1 MLINMK
7 KVVIVFLLLAILFI
21 SACAKETVIN
31 ESSFCK
37 KPYFEFKKGEC
48 CLDNNN
54 NSICDESEPKEER
67 TEMPVPQENVKEA
80 IVEETKEP
88 EPVIITPEEPKEET
102 FKMAVGDT
110 VKFNKLDI
118 KLLELNIGENLNAV
132 FDVGG
137 KKTTIF
143 NTKNIDIVGDI
154 SIYIDTIAGSGD
166 DTSLN
171 LIVKKYT
178 LDPDSYLIRFGDT
191 LNIGGKIIYI
201 RDITKG
207 EKEMAILI
215 DVGELLKER
224 VQEGKSKSYDNVEI
238 TNIKVFF
245 KGSKLENYALLKIV
259 TK

>member
-1 MLINMK
+1 M
-7 KVVIVFLLLAILFI
+7 VF
-21 SACAKETVIN
+21 
-31 ESSFCK
+31 
-37 KPYFEFKKGEC
+37 FE
-48 CLDNNN
+48 NNN
-54 NSICDESEPKEER
+54 TN
-67 TEMPVPQENVKEA
+67 NKEA

-88 EPVIITPEEPKEET
+88 EEPVVILDEAKEET

-110 VKFNKLDI
+110 IKFNKLDI

-154 SIYIDTIAGSGD
+154 SLYIDTISGSGD

-171 LIVKKYT
+171 LVVKKYT
-178 LDPDSYLIRFGDT
+178 LDPDNYLVRFGDT
-191 LNIGGKIIYI
+191 LNIGGKSIYI

-207 EKEMAILI
+207 EREMSILI
-215 DVGELLKER
+215 DVGDLLKEG
-224 VQEGKSKSYDNVEI
+224 VQEGKSKTYDNVEI

-245 KGSKLENYALLKIV
+245 KGSKSENYALLNIV

>member
-1 MLINMK
+1 MK
-7 KVVIVFLLLAILFI
+7 KVVIVLFLLTTLFI
-21 SACAKETVIN
+21 SACSKEVVN

-54 NSICDESEPKEER
+54 NSVCDESEPKEEVKS
-67 TEMPVPQENVKEA
+67 EMPAPEQDK
-80 IVEETKEP
+80 VEEAVVEEIK
-88 EPVIITPEEPKEET
+88 EPVITQPEEPKEET
-102 FKMAVGDT
+102 FKMSVGDI
-110 VKFNKLDI
+110 VKFNKLEI

-143 NTKNIDIVGDI
+143 NTKNIDIVGDL
-154 SIYIDTIAGSGD
+154 SLYIDTIAGSGD

-171 LIVKKYT
+171 LVVKKYT
-178 LDPDSYLIRFGDT
+178 LDPDSYLVRFGDT
-191 LNIGGKIIYI
+191 LNIGGKSIYI
-201 RDITKG
+201 RDIMKG
-207 EKEMAILI
+207 EKEEAILI
-215 DVGELLKER
+215 DVGTLLKER
-224 VQEGKSKSYDNVEI
+224 IQEGRSETYDNVEI
-238 TNIKVFF
+238 TNVKVFF

>member
-1 MLINMK
+1 MK
-7 KVVIVFLLLAILFI
+7 KVVIALFLLTTLFI
-21 SACAKETVIN
+21 SACAKEVVN

-54 NSICDESEPKEER
+54 NYVCDESEPKEEVKSK
-67 TEMPVPQENVKEA
+67 MPVPEQDK
-80 IVEETKEP
+80 VEEAVVEEIKD
-88 EPVIITPEEPKEET
+88 PVITQPEEPKEET
-102 FKMAVGDT
+102 FKMSVGDT
-110 VKFNKLDI
+110 VKFNKLEI

-143 NTKNIDIVGDI
+143 NTKNIDIVGDF
-154 SIYIDTIAGSGD
+154 SLYIDTIAGSGD

-171 LIVKKYT
+171 LVVKKYT
-178 LDPDSYLIRFGDT
+178 LDPDSYLVRFGDT
-191 LNIGGKIIYI
+191 LSIGGKIIYI
-201 RDITKG
+201 RDIMKG
-207 EKEMAILI
+207 EKEEAILI
-215 DVGELLKER
+215 DVGTLLKER
-224 VQEGKSKSYDNVEI
+224 IQEGRSKTYDNVEI

-245 KGSKLENYALLKIV
+245 KGNKLENYALLKIM